1 VVYGALME
9 VEVTRSERRKK
20 TVQARFIDG
29 VLQVAIPAL
38 MTVDEEAH
46 WVGEMERRFG
56 ARFDGDRVDLN
67 ERAARLASRHRLPVP
82 ETIEWS
88 TRQRARWGSASIA
101 SGKIRISARL
111 ASFPLWVVDYV
122 IVHELAHLVEGNHS
136 PAFWKLVDRYPLAER
151 ARGYLIARS
160 ETGG

>member
-1 VVYGALME
+1 ME

-20 TVQARFIDG
+20 TVQARLVDG

-46 WVGEMERRFG
+46 WVGEMKRRFG
-56 ARFDGDRVDLN
+56 ARFDGRRVDLP

-88 TRQRARWGSASIA
+88 TRQRARWGSATIA
-101 SGKIRISARL
+101 SRKIRISARL

-122 IVHELAHLVEGNHS
+122 IVHELAHLVEANHS
-136 PAFWKLVDRYPLAER
+136 PAFWQLVERYPLAER
-151 ARGYLIARS
+151 ARGYLIARG
-160 ETGG
+160 ETGD

>member
-1 VVYGALME
+1 ME

-56 ARFDGDRVDLN
+56 ARFNGDRVDLI
-67 ERAARLASRHRLPVP
+67 ERAARLASRYRLPVP

-136 PAFWKLVDRYPLAER
+136 PAFWELVDRYPFAER